1 MIYPNYVKQSPVLG
15 LTSGAAGGASL
26 SYFTHTVV
34 AAPPGGEEQI
44 TRISFI

>member
-26 SYFTHTVV
+26 
-34 AAPPGGEEQI
+34 
-44 TRISFI
+44 